1 MKVKLLKKIRKRY
14 DMTHYPNGVFISNKF
29 YNGPITILTDNN
41 NSFRFQLKIDL
52 PPNLAYKE
60 LYPRLI
66 SWIES
71 DYGPFKS
78 SKQRKITSEKI
89 WYKN

>member
-14 DMTHYPNGVFISNKF
+14 NMTHYPNGVFISNKF

-78 SKQRKITSEKI
+78 KQKKITSEKI